1 MGVFVPPKM
10 PAVILELLTTIYKA
24 SLNVFDA
31 KDPDA

>member
-1 MGVFVPPKM
+1 MGVM

-31 KDPDA
+31 KDPDASIVAL